1 MNRVITDIETV
12 KGSRKRKIYVNDE
25 WLFSLYPAQV
35 RQHGLEAGL
44 PLTPELYERICAQ
57 TLLPQAKKR
66 ALNLLLAKERSRREL
81 LEKLSGDGYPA
92 EVCETAVEYAE
103 SYHYVDDLRF
113 AVTYLRTHEEEKS
126 RLQLSLKLKEKGI
139 EREVVEEAFET
150 VREERMEQMGEAFEE
165 AELTALRRQAS
176 RKVKNPS
183 SFTEK
188 EIQKLVAA
196 LYAKGFHSA
205 DIRTVL
211 GSMLSEQMAET
222 DM

>member
-1 MNRVITDIETV
+1 MERIITGIEAV

-35 RQHGLEAGL
+35 RQHGLEEGMQ
-44 PLTPELYERICAQ
+44 LTPELYERICAE

-66 ALNLLLAKERSRREL
+66 VLNLLIAKDRSRREL

-113 AVTYLRTHEEEKS
+113 AVTYLRSHEEEKS
-126 RLQLSLKLKEKGI
+126 RLQLSMKLKEKGI
-139 EREVVEEAFET
+139 GREVVDEAFDT
-150 VREERMEQMGEAFEE
+150 VREERMEQMGEEFEE
-165 AELTALRRQAS
+165 AELTALRRQIV

-183 SFTEK
+183 SLTEK
-188 EIQKLVAA
+188 EVQKLVAS
-196 LYAKGFHSA
+196 LYAKGFRST
-205 DIRTVL
+205 DIREVL
-211 GSMLSEQMAET
+211 GRAFLEDMPEAEL
-222 DM
+222 

>member
-1 MNRVITDIETV
+1 MERIITGIEAV

-35 RQHGLEAGL
+35 RQHGLKEGMQ
-44 PLTPELYERICAQ
+44 LTPELYERICAE

-66 ALNLLLAKERSRREL
+66 VLNLLIAKDRSRREL

-113 AVTYLRTHEEEKS
+113 AVTYLRSHEEEKS
-126 RLQLSLKLKEKGI
+126 RLQLSMKLKEKGI
-139 EREVVEEAFET
+139 GREVVDEAFDT
-150 VREERMEQMGEAFEE
+150 VREERMEQMGEEFEE
-165 AELTALRRQAS
+165 AELTALRRQIV

-183 SFTEK
+183 SLTEK
-188 EIQKLVAA
+188 EVQKLVAS
-196 LYAKGFHSA
+196 LYAKGFRST
-205 DIRTVL
+205 DIREVL
-211 GSMLSEQMAET
+211 GRAFLEDMPEAEL
-222 DM
+222 